1 MNSCYSLWL
10 RAKFRA
16 HHPDGQCG
24 KTARPIPNRGLHEV
38 LLPVTDCS
46 WPATIAARVHFFC
59 QPELRGQLMAE
70 RYID

>member
-1 MNSCYSLWL
+1 MLKPVAASKIPRTPPR
-10 RAKFRA
+10 RAI
-16 HHPDGQCG
+16 CG

-46 WPATIAARVHFFC
+46 WSATIAARVHFFC